1 MLSFPG
7 TDPLE
12 AALMSVT
19 RRDFLTSTAS
29 ALAVGAGA
37 ARLRA
42 QAPPVPPPVPR
53 FQDLRGGVGL
63 FTAQGGTIGY
73 LVNDAGAL
81 AVDSQYPPPR
91 RCFCPGSG
99 NAPRAPSSC

>member
-73 LVNDAGAL
+73 LVNDAGAWPWT
-81 AVDSQYPPPR
+81 ASTPTPR
-91 RCFCPGSG
+91 RCSWPGSG
-99 NAPRAPSSC
+99 SAPRAASSS